1 MPSLVGEDTRAE
13 AERIDEGSGEH
24 RVVRRTAF
32 EVALQLIA
40 MAENGAREQRDRFI
54 ASANAVARRRSTET
68 RSLGRDKYINVS
80 SKPEESPNSETSADE
95 LALDYNRP

>member
-24 RVVRRTAF
+24 GVVRRTAF

-40 MAENGAREQRDRFI
+40 MAENGQESSVI
-54 ASANAVARRRSTET
+54 ASLLART
-68 RSLGRDKYINVS
+68 
-80 SKPEESPNSETSADE
+80 P
-95 LALDYNRP
+95 